1 MRKAADAK
9 TRRASPPTASY
20 MSNDQ
25 FASYL
30 SELRANRTTRPG
42 GARPLPSQLS
52 RASTGRYSLGGA
64 SAQDAA
70 INDASHQ
77 RTPSQAPSVAAA
89 SIRSRLSTSSGR
101 DYYPATPT
109 APLKPSDVVPT
120 RTYMERGQ
128 RWMEKEEAVSL
139 RDAMEEMDIRSGAQD
154 GSGSGSGSDDETRL
168 YNAALDEAAELV
180 WQHQNGVVPRPP
192 DGPYRYRP
200 HLRKNSYAHART
212 ASIGADSDDIAPS
225 GLRRDM
231 GSRSVSGSS
240 TGSDD
245 SSYAPRHSLDSNQCA
260 GNRKQKPYGS
270 VGAHNR
276 RTSLKRNISGEVERP
291 FSGDQIWEEPE
302 VSGGS
307 EGVASGRA
315 SPNKLSNKPPNP
327 VSSSRFFPSR
337 DAAAQVK
344 PLNRVDIYRNPPTQ
358 TRNAQYTRNTPSPGP
373 GPTPD
378 PSVPRKNGMEV
389 RSDDIRAATSRRLK
403 DRSSRL
409 PEPTAVSDSPG
420 RPIVSFDANW
430 KAPDESADNKA
441 AQASTGDA
449 HGRAGRPM
457 GIPTIAVEEEAPP
470 RSRQAARPI
479 VPSIA
484 VAGPDDGPGVSV
496 PSINVPSIAVDEP
509 SSVPVIVTPDDKPEG
524 NKARPLPQ
532 PRAAGPR
539 ARGLQRPRGHWSPAP
554 GAMARSTTA
563 CHECGF
569 PIEGRFVALAG
580 SKERFH
586 PQCFSCF
593 MCGTGLEAMEISHEP
608 EHLRMERLE
617 RIRRRSAGEQLEEV
631 PGMTMEEDGDERLRF
646 YCHLDWHELFAP
658 RCKHCKTPIL
668 GEHIVALGEHW
679 HYGHFFCAECG
690 DPFEHGMT
698 HIEKDG
704 YAWCINCQTK
714 RTERRAPKCKKCK
727 VAVIGQYIQALGG
740 EWHEHCFR
748 CAECQGGF
756 DDGQIFPKE
765 VRGGMVVLCTACR
778 TRDLKA

>member
-101 DYYPATPT
+101 DYYPATST

-212 ASIGADSDDIAPS
+212 ASIGADSDDVAPS

-240 TGSDD
+240 TGSDG

-420 RPIVSFDANW
+420 RPIPKPQQATPTAGPVGLWVSLLSLW
-430 KAPDESADNKA
+430 KRKLRR
-441 AQASTGDA
+441 A
-449 HGRAGRPM
+449 HGRRHGR
-457 GIPTIAVEEEAPP
+457 AF
-470 RSRQAARPI
+470 RQ
-479 VPSIA
+479 S
-484 VAGPDDGPGVSV
+484 
-496 PSINVPSIAVDEP
+496 
-509 SSVPVIVTPDDKPEG
+509 
-524 NKARPLPQ
+524 L
-532 PRAAGPR
+532 
-539 ARGLQRPRGHWSPAP
+539 
-554 GAMARSTTA
+554 
-563 CHECGF
+563 
-569 PIEGRFVALAG
+569 
-580 SKERFH
+580 
-586 PQCFSCF
+586 
-593 MCGTGLEAMEISHEP
+593 
-608 EHLRMERLE
+608 
-617 RIRRRSAGEQLEEV
+617 
-631 PGMTMEEDGDERLRF
+631 
-646 YCHLDWHELFAP
+646 
-658 RCKHCKTPIL
+658 
-668 GEHIVALGEHW
+668 
-679 HYGHFFCAECG
+679 
-690 DPFEHGMT
+690 
-698 HIEKDG
+698 
-704 YAWCINCQTK
+704 
-714 RTERRAPKCKKCK
+714 
-727 VAVIGQYIQALGG
+727 
-740 EWHEHCFR
+740 
-748 CAECQGGF
+748 
-756 DDGQIFPKE
+756 
-765 VRGGMVVLCTACR
+765 
-778 TRDLKA
+778 